1 MSAPTADR
9 TGTAPPQ
16 RSYPTDE
23 ELLTRVLVPYK
34 AHCKYLKSALVTAG
48 AGAGGGLDSPRRA
61 ASSRYRSPATSTTPA
76 T

>member
-1 MSAPTADR
+1 MSAPAADR
-9 TGTAPPQ
+9 TGTASPR

-34 AHCKYLKSALVTAG
+34 AHCKYLKSALVTAEQEP
-48 AGAGGGLDSPRRA
+48 DSPRRA
-61 ASSRYRSPATSTTPA
+61 ASSRSRSPVTSTTPA